1 MHNRNSD
8 VVLRTGRYFE
18 NTVSKG
24 VVVVH
29 IRVNGLWLF
38 CGTSCEQIQQSK
50 AQSHSFV
57 APTAPYF
64 FARDCFDGWQRWER
78 PTATVTA
85 STSINI
91 HDLMP
96 PVIPSLI
103 AFQLLASCRAKY
115 AEIRIGVRSY
125 KVEANKKQHKCSMLM
140 QCYDG
145 RLSTPIIRSSGW
157 WTFISFHG
165 HRKNGL
171 RRWLSKDRI
180 YVRTYAR
187 TYVQMRAIALA
198 VQCCRLQLEC
208 VEHEEGRQ
216 NMNTPFSL
224 TPLSGISGR
233 PPTHRRRSRE
243 IAARLL
249 RQDF

>member
-1 MHNRNSD
+1 M
-8 VVLRTGRYFE
+8 
-18 NTVSKG
+18 
-24 VVVVH
+24 
-29 IRVNGLWLF
+29 
-38 CGTSCEQIQQSK
+38 
-50 AQSHSFV
+50 
-57 APTAPYF
+57 
-64 FARDCFDGWQRWER
+64 
-78 PTATVTA
+78 ATVTA

-125 KVEANKKQHKCSMLM
+125 KVGANKKQQKCSMLM

-208 VEHEEGRQ
+208 VTVEHEEGRQ

-224 TPLSGISGR
+224 TPLSDISGC
-233 PPTHRRRSRE
+233 PQTHRHRSRE